1 MGEATGVTAGRWR
14 WLILGVMLA
23 AEVMDL
29 LDSTIVNVAGP
40 DLEKSLGSSALGL
53 QWVIGGYALT
63 LGAGLILGGRLGD
76 RFGRRRMFLVGL
88 SAFTLASLLCAV
100 APSIGILITVRLL
113 QGLAGAMLLPQ
124 GLGLLRENFSG
135 PELAKVFGV
144 FGPVLGLG
152 GILGPLIGGGL
163 IEANLFGLGWR
174 AVFLVNVPIGIAAL
188 VIAWLILPR
197 KSGDASVGVDVPGAA
212 IIVAA
217 SALLVLPLNLGQE
230 QGWPAWTYVSIAA
243 GLVGFVLFAVQQ
255 RRSNAAGR
263 TPLVVPTI
271 FSQPAYT
278 LGLFGIALFFSALI
292 GTQLILT
299 LFLQVGHGFTAG
311 QAGLGNLPVALG
323 TAVGGAIS
331 GAFLAEKLGR
341 AVLQIGA
348 LVQIAGSVLLWL
360 ELQSSGSFSIWGIV
374 PGIALAGVGS
384 GLVIAALFSIILA
397 AVKDEEIG
405 SASGVLTAVQS
416 IASSIGVAVFGSTF
430 FTQIKDDT
438 AEHAF
443 QQTLYIQAALLV
455 VFLGLTFL
463 FPKKGRPDEFADT
476 ATSPTETSATSRR
489 HPLPLNLMASSVAE
503 RPQSLIR
510 SSHRNPPRT
519 PTWLPGWAAPP
530 WTSTTPS
537 GSCTAHTKST
547 SSSAGAVR

>member
-1 MGEATGVTAGRWR
+1 MSGTTEAPRGRWR

-23 AEVMDL
+23 AEIMNL

-40 DLEKSLGSSALGL
+40 DLERSLGSSALGL

-63 LGAGLILGGRLGD
+63 LGVGLILGGRLGD

-88 SAFTLASLLCAV
+88 AAFTAASLLCAV
-100 APSIGILITVRLL
+100 APTIGALITVRLV

-135 PELAKVFGV
+135 PELVKVFGV

-188 VIAWLILPR
+188 VIAWCILPR
-197 KSGDASVGVDVPGAA
+197 KAGDASIGVDVAGAA
-212 IIVAA
+212 IIVAS

-230 QGWPAWTYVSIAA
+230 QGWPAWTYVSVAA
-243 GLVGFVLFAVQQ
+243 GLAWFVLFALQQ
-255 RRSNAAGR
+255 RRANAAGR

-278 LGLFGIALFFSALI
+278 LGLAGIALFFSALI
-292 GTQLILT
+292 GTQLVLT
-299 LFLQVGHGFTAG
+299 LFLQIGQGYSAG

-348 LVQIAGSVLLWL
+348 LAQIAGSALLWM
-360 ELQSSGSFSIWGIV
+360 ELRSTDAFSSWHIV
-374 PGIALAGVGS
+374 PGITLAGIGS

-397 AVKDEEIG
+397 AVKDDEIG

-430 FTQIKDDT
+430 FTQITVGT

-443 QQTLYIQAALLV
+443 QQSLYIQAVLLV

-463 FPKKGRPDEFADT
+463 FPRKGRSDELADISDNT
-476 ATSPTETSATSRR
+476 
-489 HPLPLNLMASSVAE
+489 
-503 RPQSLIR
+503 RP
-510 SSHRNPPRT
+510 
-519 PTWLPGWAAPP
+519 ADVEA
-530 WTSTTPS
+530 
-537 GSCTAHTKST
+537 
-547 SSSAGAVR
+547 